1 MTNQISAN
9 LLKTQ
14 GISAIDKLTSDG
26 EEVLVNVRGKTKY
39 VIYPIE
45 KYDMLREQ
53 ELSNAYTQT
62 LKDIKAK
69 KYRIESVTDHV
80 KRIKNV

>member
-9 LLKTQ
+9 FLKTQ

-26 EEVLVNVRGKTKY
+26 EEVLVSVRGKTKY

-45 KYDMLREQ
+45 KYDMLRDQ

-62 LKDIKAK
+62 LKDINAK